1 MRSLLQFTLDLFDA
15 ATPEPGPQPKRPR
28 ARRARTQGVSDAAP
42 AQTQMLDALLTPASF
57 VHPHA
62 SREAVLGDLWVG

>member
-28 ARRARTQGVSDAAP
+28 ARRDRTQGVSDAAP
-42 AQTQMLDALLTPASF
+42 AQTQMLDALLTPA
-57 VHPHA
+57 
-62 SREAVLGDLWVG
+62 